1 MNYDISF
8 VIPTRNR
15 IKNLSILLNRL
26 LPQFDKNCKLIIV
39 DNASD
44 EFDIY
49 DLKKIIEGFPSINFE
64 ILRNKVNIGI
74 DANVV
79 KTFEIPDT
87 QWIFPLGDSKLVST
101 NCVQKIKEYIQKYAD
116 ASFINFYF
124 QDIFHE
130 PRYKNIVINE
140 KEDFSKMIDCFGN
153 ILLFGNTVYRRN
165 AVQPHI
171 SQGYR
176 FIYARCPHV
185 AIAIESINE
194 GYGVLSHEAVLDVML
209 NKPSMQDLPGIV
221 DCWDSFSFI
230 PYIFNTEESRYR
242 MNKLVAGIDFR
253 GQPISWFLYKIPY
266 CFVGS
271 L

>member
-116 ASFINFYF
+116 ASFINF
-124 QDIFHE
+124 
-130 PRYKNIVINE
+130 
-140 KEDFSKMIDCFGN
+140 
-153 ILLFGNTVYRRN
+153 
-165 AVQPHI
+165 
-171 SQGYR
+171 
-176 FIYARCPHV
+176 
-185 AIAIESINE
+185 
-194 GYGVLSHEAVLDVML
+194 
-209 NKPSMQDLPGIV
+209 
-221 DCWDSFSFI
+221 
-230 PYIFNTEESRYR
+230 
-242 MNKLVAGIDFR
+242 
-253 GQPISWFLYKIPY
+253 
-266 CFVGS
+266 
-271 L
+271 